1 VSGHGY
7 SVVLGRCWSCGRP
20 FTFNPYLV
28 PSIPIDPETRRPPDL
43 GGDPERAEREPLCES
58 CVERVN
64 VERERLGQP
73 LVRVLPGAYEPMEGA
88 P

>member
-1 VSGHGY
+1 
-7 SVVLGRCWSCGRP
+7 
-20 FTFNPYLV
+20 
-28 PSIPIDPETRRPPDL
+28 
-43 GGDPERAEREPLCES
+43 
-58 CVERVN
+58 VN